1 MKGYAIDNHSE
12 IVSKQIIEKL
22 ITNVLIDH
30 NNKTLD
36 SKIAPFCFEFVK
48 EKISPYLQE
57 FFINN
62 EDKENDHNTWIEIEE
77 PKMQNKDRGT
87 FTLTKIEKKQNEK
100 DPKENEE
107 SMHEVPSEQ
116 KTMSRD
122 FYRKTGFKLTLRMS
136 KKLSMSH
143 MELTTKEEE
152 KKEKQRINE
161 LVSSFPSY
169 AIERRLG
176 LPLEPEFIPKIRNEY
191 QKELV
196 QRDLK
201 LQKERKLNLIKSGS
215 TGDLIT
221 KKVMLREFNNERYT
235 FDSNG
240 NVIPYRF
247 IRVDN
252 MKNDFHSPDVNEKVI
267 KNIIRQDEFKKQDT
281 TTTSNKKKGKI
292 FLDMLPSEFRENTN
306 IYRLVMNSMK
316 GRNSLSIGCPPSGD
330 NFSLI
335 QPEIGVVIKNDQL
348 NKAKDGGRNFRE
360 KFKRFSLNDYDK
372 LIKTILPFQN
382 QQKVEYSNNTNNISN
397 SSSNTNMFM
406 NNSNLLQSKVSS
418 IENMTTNFIEPSN
431 PSKLKHSVSMSTMKI
446 NPSSVRSNLKIFLD
460 TMDEL
465 PEIKMNNPRAQNLFS
480 SFDVPPS
487 TKKESILTRIK
498 MNHSTRNKTLDL
510 EQVNMFNINLIKS
523 KKEWGSPSNKGM
535 TTSSTFKTPIKPNFS
550 KIIKRNGITIKQSQP
565 YRVKQM

>member
-77 PKMQNKDRGT
+77 PRMQNKDRGT

-292 FLDMLPSEFRENTN
+292 FLDMFPSEVRENTN

-382 QQKVEYSNNTNNISN
+382 RQKVEYSNNTNNISN

>member
-281 TTTSNKKKGKI
+281 TTTSNKKKGKN
-292 FLDMLPSEFRENTN
+292 FLDMLPSEVRENTN

-406 NNSNLLQSKVSS
+406 NNSNLFQSKVSS

>member
-22 ITNVLIDH
+22 IANVLIDH

-62 EDKENDHNTWIEIEE
+62 ENKENDHNTWIEIEE

-292 FLDMLPSEFRENTN
+292 FLDMLPSEVRENTN

>member
-281 TTTSNKKKGKI
+281 TTSNKKKGKN
-292 FLDMLPSEFRENTN
+292 FLDMLPSEVRENTN

-316 GRNSLSIGCPPSGD
+316 GRKSLSIGCPPSGD

-397 SSSNTNMFM
+397 SSSNINMFM

>member
-62 EDKENDHNTWIEIEE
+62 ETKENDHNTWIEIEE

-281 TTTSNKKKGKI
+281 TTTSNKKKGKN
-292 FLDMLPSEFRENTN
+292 FLDMLPSEVRENTN

-316 GRNSLSIGCPPSGD
+316 GKNSLSIGCPPSGD

>member
-12 IVSKQIIEKL
+12 IISKQIIEKL
-22 ITNVLIDH
+22 ITNVIIDH
-30 NNKTLD
+30 NIKNLD

-48 EKISPYLQE
+48 EKISPYLE
-57 FFINN
+57 EYFVNN
-62 EDKENDHNTWIEIEE
+62 ENKENDHNTWIEIEE
-77 PKMQNKDRGT
+77 PKTQNKDRGT
-87 FTLTKIEKKQNEK
+87 FTLTKIEKKQN

-169 AIERRLG
+169 VIERRLG
-176 LPLEPEFIPKIRNEY
+176 PPLEPEFIPKIRNDY

-196 QRDLK
+196 QRDIK
-201 LQKERKLNLIKSGS
+201 LQKEKKLNLIKSGS
-215 TGDLIT
+215 TGDLMT

-281 TTTSNKKKGKI
+281 TTTSNKKKGKR
-292 FLDMLPSEFRENTN
+292 FLDILPSEVRENTN

-348 NKAKDGGRNFRE
+348 NKTKDGGRNFRE

-372 LIKTILPFQN
+372 LIKTILPFKN
-382 QQKVEYSNNTNNISN
+382 QQKVEYSSNTNNISN
-397 SSSNTNMFM
+397 SSSNINLFM

-418 IENMTTNFIEPSN
+418 IENMTTNFIEPSQ
-431 PSKLKHSVSMSTMKI
+431 PSKLKHSMSMSTMKI
-446 NPSSVRSNLKIFLD
+446 NPSSVRSNLKIFLN

-465 PEIKMNNPRAQNLFS
+465 PEIQMNYPISQNLFS
-480 SFDVPPS
+480 SFDGS
-487 TKKESILTRIK
+487 HTSKNESILKRIK
-498 MNHSTRNKTLDL
+498 MNQSTRNRTLDL
-510 EQVNMFNINLIKS
+510 DQVNMFNINLLKS
-523 KKEWGSPSNKGM
+523 KKEWGSPSNKGI

-550 KIIKRNGITIKQSQP
+550 KIVKRNGISIKQSLP
-565 YRVKQM
+565 YRVNYKM

>member
-292 FLDMLPSEFRENTN
+292 FLGMLPSEFRENTN

-406 NNSNLLQSKVSS
+406 NNSNLFQSKVSS

>member
-12 IVSKQIIEKL
+12 IISKQIIEKL
-22 ITNVLIDH
+22 ITNVIIDH
-30 NNKTLD
+30 NIKNLD

-48 EKISPYLQE
+48 EKISPYLE
-57 FFINN
+57 EYFVNN
-62 EDKENDHNTWIEIEE
+62 ENKENDHNTWIEIEE
-77 PKMQNKDRGT
+77 PKTQNKDRGT
-87 FTLTKIEKKQNEK
+87 FTLTKIEKKQN

-169 AIERRLG
+169 VIERRLG
-176 LPLEPEFIPKIRNEY
+176 PPLEPEFIPKIRNDY

-196 QRDLK
+196 QRDIK
-201 LQKERKLNLIKSGS
+201 LQKEKKLNLIKSGS
-215 TGDLIT
+215 TGDLMT

-267 KNIIRQDEFKKQDT
+267 KNIIRQDELKKQDT
-281 TTTSNKKKGKI
+281 TTTSNKKKGKR
-292 FLDMLPSEFRENTN
+292 FLDILPSEVRENTN

-348 NKAKDGGRNFRE
+348 NKTKDGGRNFRE

-372 LIKTILPFQN
+372 LIKTILPFKN
-382 QQKVEYSNNTNNISN
+382 QQKVEYSSNTNNISN
-397 SSSNTNMFM
+397 STSNINLFM

-418 IENMTTNFIEPSN
+418 IENMTTNFIEPSQL
-431 PSKLKHSVSMSTMKI
+431 SKLKHSMSMSTMKI
-446 NPSSVRSNLKIFLD
+446 NPSSVRSNLKIFLN

-465 PEIKMNNPRAQNLFS
+465 PEVQMNYPISQNLFS
-480 SFDVPPS
+480 SFDGSPTS
-487 TKKESILTRIK
+487 KNESILKRIK
-498 MNHSTRNKTLDL
+498 MNQSTRNRTLDL
-510 EQVNMFNINLIKS
+510 DQVNMFNINLLKS
-523 KKEWGSPSNKGM
+523 KKEWGSPSNKGI

-550 KIIKRNGITIKQSQP
+550 KIVKRNGISIKQSLP
-565 YRVKQM
+565 YRVNYKM

>member
-62 EDKENDHNTWIEIEE
+62 ENKENDHNTWIEIEE

-292 FLDMLPSEFRENTN
+292 FLDMLPSEVRENTN

-382 QQKVEYSNNTNNISN
+382 RQKVEYSNNTNNISN

-406 NNSNLLQSKVSS
+406 NNSNLFQSKVSS

>member
-22 ITNVLIDH
+22 IANVLIDH

-62 EDKENDHNTWIEIEE
+62 ENKENDHNTWIEIEE

-169 AIERRLG
+169 AIEHRLG

-292 FLDMLPSEFRENTN
+292 FLDMLPSEVRENTN

>member
-12 IVSKQIIEKL
+12 IISKQIIEKL
-22 ITNVLIDH
+22 ITNVIIDH
-30 NNKTLD
+30 NIKNLD

-48 EKISPYLQE
+48 EKISPYLE
-57 FFINN
+57 EYFVNN
-62 EDKENDHNTWIEIEE
+62 ENKENAHNTWIEIEE
-77 PKMQNKDRGT
+77 PKTQNKDRGT
-87 FTLTKIEKKQNEK
+87 FTLTKIEKKQN

-169 AIERRLG
+169 VIERKLG
-176 LPLEPEFIPKIRNEY
+176 PPLEPEFIPKIRNDY

-196 QRDLK
+196 QRDIK
-201 LQKERKLNLIKSGS
+201 LQKEKKLNLIKSGS
-215 TGDLIT
+215 TGDLMT

-281 TTTSNKKKGKI
+281 TTTSNKKKGKR
-292 FLDMLPSEFRENTN
+292 FLDILPSEVRENTN

-348 NKAKDGGRNFRE
+348 NKTKDGGRNFRE

-372 LIKTILPFQN
+372 LIKTILPFKN
-382 QQKVEYSNNTNNISN
+382 QQKVEYSSNTNNISN
-397 SSSNTNMFM
+397 SSSNINLFM

-418 IENMTTNFIEPSN
+418 IENMTTNFIEPSQ
-431 PSKLKHSVSMSTMKI
+431 PSKLKHSMSMSTMKI
-446 NPSSVRSNLKIFLD
+446 NPSSVRSNLKIFLN

-465 PEIKMNNPRAQNLFS
+465 PEIQMNYPISQNLFS
-480 SFDVPPS
+480 SFDGS
-487 TKKESILTRIK
+487 HTSKNESILKRIK
-498 MNHSTRNKTLDL
+498 MNQSTRNRTLDL
-510 EQVNMFNINLIKS
+510 DQVNMFNINLLKS

-550 KIIKRNGITIKQSQP
+550 KIVKRNGISIKQSLP
-565 YRVKQM
+565 YRVNYKM

>member
-292 FLDMLPSEFRENTN
+292 FLDMLPSEVRENTN

-397 SSSNTNMFM
+397 SSSNINMFM

>member
-22 ITNVLIDH
+22 IANVLIDH

-292 FLDMLPSEFRENTN
+292 FLGMLPSEFRENTN

-382 QQKVEYSNNTNNISN
+382 RQKVQYSNNTNNISN

-406 NNSNLLQSKVSS
+406 NNSNLFQSKVSS

>member
-22 ITNVLIDH
+22 IANVLIDH

-62 EDKENDHNTWIEIEE
+62 ENKENDHNTWIEIEE

-281 TTTSNKKKGKI
+281 TTTSNKKKGKN

-382 QQKVEYSNNTNNISN
+382 RQKVEYSNNTNNISN

-406 NNSNLLQSKVSS
+406 NNSNLFQSKVSS

>member
-201 LQKERKLNLIKSGS
+201 LQKEKKLNLIKSGS

-281 TTTSNKKKGKI
+281 TTTSNKKKGKN

-382 QQKVEYSNNTNNISN
+382 RQKVEYSNNTNNISN

-406 NNSNLLQSKVSS
+406 NNSNLFQSKVSS

>member
-87 FTLTKIEKKQNEK
+87 FTLTKIEKQQNEK

-292 FLDMLPSEFRENTN
+292 FLDMLPSEVRENTN

-382 QQKVEYSNNTNNISN
+382 RQKVEYSNNTNNISN

>member
-1 MKGYAIDNHSE
+1 MKGYAIDNHIE

-281 TTTSNKKKGKI
+281 TTTSNKKKGKN
-292 FLDMLPSEFRENTN
+292 FLDMLPSEVRENTN

-565 YRVKQM
+565 YRIKQM

>member
-62 EDKENDHNTWIEIEE
+62 ENKENDHNTWIEIEE

-281 TTTSNKKKGKI
+281 TTTSNKKKGKN
-292 FLDMLPSEFRENTN
+292 FLDMLPSEVRENTN

>member
-281 TTTSNKKKGKI
+281 TTTSNKKKGKN
-292 FLDMLPSEFRENTN
+292 FLDMLPSEVRENTN

-382 QQKVEYSNNTNNISN
+382 RQKVEYSNNTNNISN

>member
-12 IVSKQIIEKL
+12 IISKQIIEKL
-22 ITNVLIDH
+22 ITNVITDH
-30 NNKTLD
+30 NIKNLD
-36 SKIAPFCFEFVK
+36 NKIAPFCFEFVK
-48 EKISPYLQE
+48 EKISPYLE
-57 FFINN
+57 EYFVNN
-62 EDKENDHNTWIEIEE
+62 ENKENDHNTWIEIEE
-77 PKMQNKDRGT
+77 PKTQNKDRGT
-87 FTLTKIEKKQNEK
+87 FTLTKIEKKQN

-122 FYRKTGFKLTLRMS
+122 FYRKTGFKITLRMS

-169 AIERRLG
+169 VIERRLG
-176 LPLEPEFIPKIRNEY
+176 PPLEPEFIPKIRNDY

-196 QRDLK
+196 QRDIK
-201 LQKERKLNLIKSGS
+201 LQKEKKLNLIKSGS
-215 TGDLIT
+215 TGDLMT

-281 TTTSNKKKGKI
+281 TTTSNKKKGKR
-292 FLDMLPSEFRENTN
+292 FLDILPSEVRENTN

-348 NKAKDGGRNFRE
+348 NKTKDGGRNFRE

-372 LIKTILPFQN
+372 LIKTIFPFKN
-382 QQKVEYSNNTNNISN
+382 QQKVEYSSNTNNISN
-397 SSSNTNMFM
+397 SSSNINLFM

-418 IENMTTNFIEPSN
+418 IENMTTNFIEPSQT
-431 PSKLKHSVSMSTMKI
+431 SKLKHSMSMSTMKI
-446 NPSSVRSNLKIFLD
+446 NPSSVRSNLKIFLN

-465 PEIKMNNPRAQNLFS
+465 PEIQMNYPTPQNLFS
-480 SFDVPPS
+480 SFDGSPTS
-487 TKKESILTRIK
+487 KNESILKRIK
-498 MNHSTRNKTLDL
+498 MNQSTRNRTLDL
-510 EQVNMFNINLIKS
+510 DQVNMFNINLLKS

-550 KIIKRNGITIKQSQP
+550 KIVKRNGISIKQSLP
-565 YRVKQM
+565 YRVNYKM

>member
-292 FLDMLPSEFRENTN
+292 FLDMLPSEVRENTN

-382 QQKVEYSNNTNNISN
+382 RQKVEYSNNTNNISN

-406 NNSNLLQSKVSS
+406 NNSNLFQSKVSS

>member
-292 FLDMLPSEFRENTN
+292 FLDMLPSEVRENTN

-382 QQKVEYSNNTNNISN
+382 RQKVEYSNNTNNISN

>member
-382 QQKVEYSNNTNNISN
+382 RQKVEYSNNTNNISN
-397 SSSNTNMFM
+397 SSSNINMFM

>member
-292 FLDMLPSEFRENTN
+292 FLDMLPSEVRENTN

-382 QQKVEYSNNTNNISN
+382 RQKVEYSNNTNNISN
-397 SSSNTNMFM
+397 SSSNTNIFM

>member
-281 TTTSNKKKGKI
+281 TTTSNKKKGKN
-292 FLDMLPSEFRENTN
+292 FLDMLPSEVRENTN

-382 QQKVEYSNNTNNISN
+382 RQKVEYSNNTNNISN

-406 NNSNLLQSKVSS
+406 NNSNLFQSKVSS

>member
-1 MKGYAIDNHSE
+1 MKGYAIDNHIE

-292 FLDMLPSEFRENTN
+292 FLDMLPSEVRENTN

-382 QQKVEYSNNTNNISN
+382 RQKVEYSNNTNNISN

>member
-1 MKGYAIDNHSE
+1 
-12 IVSKQIIEKL
+12 
-22 ITNVLIDH
+22 
-30 NNKTLD
+30 
-36 SKIAPFCFEFVK
+36 
-48 EKISPYLQE
+48 
-57 FFINN
+57 
-62 EDKENDHNTWIEIEE
+62 
-77 PKMQNKDRGT
+77 
-87 FTLTKIEKKQNEK
+87 
-100 DPKENEE
+100 
-107 SMHEVPSEQ
+107 
-116 KTMSRD
+116 
-122 FYRKTGFKLTLRMS
+122 
-136 KKLSMSH
+136 
-143 MELTTKEEE
+143 
-152 KKEKQRINE
+152 
-161 LVSSFPSY
+161 
-169 AIERRLG
+169 
-176 LPLEPEFIPKIRNEY
+176 
-191 QKELV
+191 
-196 QRDLK
+196 
-201 LQKERKLNLIKSGS
+201 
-215 TGDLIT
+215 
-221 KKVMLREFNNERYT
+221 
-235 FDSNG
+235 
-240 NVIPYRF
+240 
-247 IRVDN
+247 
-252 MKNDFHSPDVNEKVI
+252 
-267 KNIIRQDEFKKQDT
+267 
-281 TTTSNKKKGKI
+281 
-292 FLDMLPSEFRENTN
+292 MLPSEFRENTN

-316 GRNSLSIGCPPSGD
+316 GKNSLSIGCPPSGD

-397 SSSNTNMFM
+397 SSSNINMFM

>member
-281 TTTSNKKKGKI
+281 TTTSNKKKGKF
-292 FLDMLPSEFRENTN
+292 FLDMLPSEVRENTN

-382 QQKVEYSNNTNNISN
+382 RQKVEYSNNTNNISN
-397 SSSNTNMFM
+397 SSSNINMFM

>member
-292 FLDMLPSEFRENTN
+292 FLDMLPSEVRENTN

>member
-12 IVSKQIIEKL
+12 IISKQIIEKL

-565 YRVKQM
+565 YRIKQM

>member
-22 ITNVLIDH
+22 IANVLIDH

-281 TTTSNKKKGKI
+281 TTTSNKKKGKN
-292 FLDMLPSEFRENTN
+292 FLDMLPSEVRENTN

-382 QQKVEYSNNTNNISN
+382 RQKVEYSNNTNNISN

-406 NNSNLLQSKVSS
+406 NNSNLFQSKVSS

>member
-221 KKVMLREFNNERYT
+221 KKVMLREFNNARYT

-292 FLDMLPSEFRENTN
+292 FLDMLPSEVRENTN

-382 QQKVEYSNNTNNISN
+382 RQKVEYSNNTNNISN

>member
-292 FLDMLPSEFRENTN
+292 FLDMLPSEVRENTN

-382 QQKVEYSNNTNNISN
+382 QQKVEYSNHTNNISN

>member
-292 FLDMLPSEFRENTN
+292 FLDMLPSEVRENTN

-382 QQKVEYSNNTNNISN
+382 QQKVEYSHNTNNISN

-406 NNSNLLQSKVSS
+406 NNSNLFQSKVSS

>member
-22 ITNVLIDH
+22 IANVLIDH

-87 FTLTKIEKKQNEK
+87 FTLTKIEKKKNEK

-281 TTTSNKKKGKI
+281 TTTSNKKKGKN
-292 FLDMLPSEFRENTN
+292 FLDMLPSEVRENTN

-406 NNSNLLQSKVSS
+406 NNSNLFQSKVSS

>member
-292 FLDMLPSEFRENTN
+292 FLDMLPSEVRENTN

-382 QQKVEYSNNTNNISN
+382 RQKVEYSNNTNNISN
-397 SSSNTNMFM
+397 SSSNINMFM

>member
-281 TTTSNKKKGKI
+281 TTTSNKKKGKN
-292 FLDMLPSEFRENTN
+292 FLDMLPSEVRENTN

-316 GRNSLSIGCPPSGD
+316 GKNSLSIGCPPSGD

-535 TTSSTFKTPIKPNFS
+535 TTSSTFKTPITPNFS

>member
-62 EDKENDHNTWIEIEE
+62 ENKENDHNTWIEIEE

-281 TTTSNKKKGKI
+281 TTTSNKKKGKN
-292 FLDMLPSEFRENTN
+292 FLDMLPSEVRENTN

-330 NFSLI
+330 NFSMI

-406 NNSNLLQSKVSS
+406 NNSNLFQSKVSS

>member
-281 TTTSNKKKGKI
+281 TTTSNKKKGKN

-382 QQKVEYSNNTNNISN
+382 RQKVEYSNNTNNISN

>member
-316 GRNSLSIGCPPSGD
+316 
-330 NFSLI
+330 
-335 QPEIGVVIKNDQL
+335 
-348 NKAKDGGRNFRE
+348 
-360 KFKRFSLNDYDK
+360 
-372 LIKTILPFQN
+372 
-382 QQKVEYSNNTNNISN
+382 
-397 SSSNTNMFM
+397 
-406 NNSNLLQSKVSS
+406 
-418 IENMTTNFIEPSN
+418 
-431 PSKLKHSVSMSTMKI
+431 
-446 NPSSVRSNLKIFLD
+446 IF
-460 TMDEL
+460 
-465 PEIKMNNPRAQNLFS
+465 
-480 SFDVPPS
+480 
-487 TKKESILTRIK
+487 
-498 MNHSTRNKTLDL
+498 
-510 EQVNMFNINLIKS
+510 
-523 KKEWGSPSNKGM
+523 
-535 TTSSTFKTPIKPNFS
+535 
-550 KIIKRNGITIKQSQP
+550 
-565 YRVKQM
+565 